1 MLGNDDIGDDAT
13 DEVGFLA
20 TSTRTR
26 TREKLRMKLKKE
38 KWNLLSNSIQNISVC
53 VLFYLFPKKD
63 VVVKCYL
70 YFYLFLLIF
79 TKTSLH

>member
-26 TREKLRMKLKKE
+26 TRRKLRMKLKKE
-38 KWNLLSNSIQNISVC
+38 KWNLLSNSIQNISAGSFC
-53 VLFYLFPKKD
+53 SFLSFSEEERCCCEVLS
-63 VVVKCYL
+63 V
-70 YFYLFLLIF
+70 FLLIF
-79 TKTSLH
+79 TNFY